1 MLRRRAAVIGHE
13 RDDSHRPYVAGGRT
27 VPVSAG
33 DLRDVDRGRDG
44 MSVFFAFGDM
54 MDSGWAGAM
63 IPSAV
68 IIAFS

>member
-1 MLRRRAAVIGHE
+1 MQRL
-13 RDDSHRPYVAGGRT
+13 
-27 VPVSAG
+27 
-33 DLRDVDRGRDG
+33 L
-44 MSVFFAFGDM
+44 AFGDM